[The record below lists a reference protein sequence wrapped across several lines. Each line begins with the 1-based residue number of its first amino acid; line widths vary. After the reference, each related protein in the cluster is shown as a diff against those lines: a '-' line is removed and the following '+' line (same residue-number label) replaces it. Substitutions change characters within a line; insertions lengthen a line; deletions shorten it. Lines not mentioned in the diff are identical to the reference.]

1 MNRTLLV
8 IVGAFVVLIVAAL
21 VAGSVLDSKGAHDSN
36 PFNAELTLSQYDALN
51 LGAAEQDVVDR
62 LQQTGLP
69 ENRVQEKYTRLFPP
83 HSTRVGCSYWYV
95 TGQGGELARL
105 CFTSPDGLLKQKLR
119 RQAKAA
125 AAP

>member
-1 MNRTLLV
+1 M
-8 IVGAFVVLIVAAL
+8 LIAL
-21 VAGSVLDSKGAHDSN
+21 GLIAGSVLDSKGAHDSN
-36 PFNAELTLSQYDALN
+36 PFNAAMTLGQYDALK
-51 LGAAEQDVVDR
+51 LGTAEQDVVDG

-83 HSTRVGCSYWYV
+83 HSTGVGCSYWYV

-119 RQAKAA
+119 REAKAA

>member
-1 MNRTLLV
+1 M
-8 IVGAFVVLIVAAL
+8 LIAL
-21 VAGSVLDSKGAHDSN
+21 GLIAGSVLDSKGAHDSN
-36 PFNAELTLSQYDALN
+36 PFNAEMTLSQYDALK
-51 LGAAEQDVVDR
+51 LGAAEQDVVDG

-69 ENRVQEKYTRLFPP
+69 ENRVQEKYTRLFPA
-83 HSTRVGCSYWYV
+83 HSDQVGCSYWYI

-119 RQAKAA
+119 REAKAA